1 MSWEERD
8 WGPEREIVWI
18 WGVFRGWVGVF
29 GCFDRVW
36 IGWLGGR
43 VGWRGCGEGWMWKRL
58 NTTLGGHYMRSMREF
73 WNPVVE
79 TIQSR
84 ECITSL
90 QLPCEN
96 QFILNSFS
104 MYHSHHT
111 PLHPQQNQTVRKAN
125 ERHLSKHPA
134 KQHHRQYISS
144 QSHPRTAKMH
154 KSPSCLLCMHSTFHS
169 RFPNTFPSRGYMSR
183 ENPSTMVLSFQAEKT
198 MSQ

>member
-1 MSWEERD
+1 MAAACDQEMGGEGL
-8 WGPEREIVWI
+8 GPRM
-18 WGVFRGWVGVF
+18 GD
-29 GCFDRVW
+29 CLD
-36 IGWLGGR
+36 LGGLVWGAGWGFLGYFDGLWTVDWFGGR
-43 VGWRGCGEGWMWKRL
+43 GGIGWRGCGEPVEKGGMGKRL
-58 NTTLGGHYMRSMREF
+58 SLTHGGHHMRSMREV

-84 ECITSL
+84 EYITRL
-90 QLPCEN
+90 QHPCEN
-96 QFILNSFS
+96 QFVLNSFS

-154 KSPSCLLCMHSTFHS
+154 KSPSCPSMH
-169 RFPNTFPSRGYMSR
+169 
-183 ENPSTMVLSFQAEKT
+183 A
-198 MSQ
+198 